1 MTWKRF
7 FTSSLGKKY
16 VMGFTGFFLITFL
29 IIHCFINSMIVFSDN
44 GETFNH
50 WASFMGTNW
59 IVRVMEIGLFA
70 GLILHIV
77 QGLILWGQNKKSRPI
92 KYAVSKYREGKW
104 YSRSM
109 GLLGTLILLFLI
121 VHLYHFW
128 TPSRFGGLLNIHTL
142 EETSLGTYNGEKV
155 HNLYAEMLIVFQNP
169 WIVIIYVLG
178 VFALAWHL
186 VHGFQSA
193 FQTFGLMHKKYALLI
208 KRFGVFYSIIICLLF
223 ALMPIS
229 IYLKWIN

>member
-16 VMGFTGFFLITFL
+16 IMGFTGFFLITFL
-29 IIHCFINSMIVFSDN
+29 IVHCFINGMIVFSDN

-92 KYAVSKYREGKW
+92 KYAVSRYREGKW
-104 YSRSM
+104 YSRGM
-109 GLLGTLILLFLI
+109 GLLGTLILLFLV

-142 EETSLGTYNGEKV
+142 EETSLGIYNGEKV

-186 VHGFQSA
+186 MHGFQSA
-193 FQTFGLMHKKYALLI
+193 FQTFGLMHKKYASII
-208 KRFGVFYSIIICLLF
+208 KGIGIFYSIVICLLF
-223 ALMPIS
+223 ALMPVS
-229 IYLKWIN
+229 IYFKWIN